1 MKSILYITVLMLF
14 ITSCGNNSSKKKD
27 IAYVVEKVNYNVG
40 LPQNNKVKDI
50 TLTLPVI
57 GKISLS
63 QMKKD
68 STNHYSFEN
77 CKGKVAQY
85 SSKNRLVVIDSL
97 SCGDE
102 AHVYTIYVLDKEGN
116 IRYVDEQKLGM
127 SLIPGQQV
135 YWYVQSEKVYDF
147 TSTPANLS
155 VRADTLETIPTK
167 QLDQSLKTN
176 PLEDAPNRLDL
187 WTMKFKGLWRL
198 K

>member
-1 MKSILYITVLMLF
+1 MKSIIYVAVLVLF
-14 ITSCGNNSSKKKD
+14 VTSCSNNKTKKKG
-27 IAYVVEKVNYNVG
+27 IANVVEKVNYNVA
-40 LPQNNKVKDI
+40 PQQSNNTENI

-57 GKISLS
+57 GKINLS

-85 SSKNRLVVIDSL
+85 STKNRVVVTDSL
-97 SCGDE
+97 SCGDD
-102 AHVYTIYVLDKEGN
+102 AHIYTFYVLDKEGN
-116 IRYVDEQKLGM
+116 IRYVDVQKLGM
-127 SLIPGQQV
+127 SLVPGQQV

-147 TSTPANLS
+147 SSTPANLS

-167 QLDQSLKTN
+167 PLDKSLITN

-187 WTMKFKGLWRL
+187 WKMKFKGLWKL